1 MESETRTALA
11 KERTKLA
18 YVRTALTSLIAG
30 VTLNKLFVDNFTN
43 AVSYA
48 LFIFAIILFGMAVF
62 KTSVR
67 NI

>member
-1 MESETRTALA
+1 MESETRTQLA

-48 LFIFAIILFGMAVF
+48 LFIFAIILFGMAIF
-62 KTSVR
+62 KPSVR
-67 NI
+67 SI